1 MRDLDDSGLD
11 GDIQDRLIHVENSL
25 YFLKAKARYFPDRGK
40 GEIERLES
48 LRRDL
53 SRRCEVSTQPG
64 APRRRGDIPR
74 QARADRA
81 AFGPALPRRA

>member
-1 MRDLDDSGLD
+1 MRDLDGSGPD
-11 GDIQDRLIHVENSL
+11 GDIRDRLIHVENSL

-48 LRRDL
+48 LRQDL
-53 SRRCEVSTQPG
+53 SRRCEISTQPV

-74 QARADRA
+74 QAVLPSA
-81 AFGPALPRRA
+81 ALSRSGRR